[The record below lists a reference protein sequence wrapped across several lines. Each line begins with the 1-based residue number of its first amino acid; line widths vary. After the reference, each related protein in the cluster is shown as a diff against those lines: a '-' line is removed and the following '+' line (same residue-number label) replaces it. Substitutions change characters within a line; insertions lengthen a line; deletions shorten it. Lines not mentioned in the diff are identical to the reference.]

1 MLEWLKN
8 TIPKVDVIAQ
18 KGMYMSQKV
27 SVLNLTKMI
36 NYVLLCICTVLTV
49 IWFLSSI
56 HFADI
61 HVLCNLTFYSQC
73 FKKKNI
79 T

>member
-8 TIPKVDVIAQ
+8 IILKVDVIAQ

-36 NYVLLCICTVLTV
+36 NYILLCIQFSTV

-61 HVLCNLTFYSQC
+61 HVLCNLTFYSQ
-73 FKKKNI
+73 FYEKKK
-79 T
+79 